1 MLGHNWEA
9 LPFTPQELDDGQPE
23 LLLGRYVDTDL
34 KAVPSDG
41 IVYPDGKCSLIFF
54 FSFPPL
60 QFVYRDVN
68 LLYSHFVLLLRFLI
82 ISSWLGASIF
92 FLIYTIL
99 LPISHVQTF
108 SHHTNPGNTLL
119 CLYSV
124 QRDPDSILQYT

>member
-54 FSFPPL
+54 F
-60 QFVYRDVN
+60 
-68 LLYSHFVLLLRFLI
+68 
-82 ISSWLGASIF
+82 ISTTSI
-92 FLIYTIL
+92 
-99 LPISHVQTF
+99 
-108 SHHTNPGNTLL
+108 
-119 CLYSV
+119 CV
-124 QRDPDSILQYT
+124 QRCLIRERRAQRERTPR

>member
-54 FSFPPL
+54 FISTTSICVQRCKSLIQPFCITLKIFNYFFLVGRLNFFLNLYNTPSYFPCT
-60 QFVYRDVN
+60 N
-68 LLYSHFVLLLRFLI
+68 LLPSH
-82 ISSWLGASIF
+82 
-92 FLIYTIL
+92 
-99 LPISHVQTF
+99 
-108 SHHTNPGNTLL
+108 
-119 CLYSV
+119 
-124 QRDPDSILQYT
+124 

>member
-41 IVYPDGKCSLIFF
+41 IVYPEGKCSLIF

-82 ISSWLGASIF
+82 ISSW
-92 FLIYTIL
+92 
-99 LPISHVQTF
+99 
-108 SHHTNPGNTLL
+108 
-119 CLYSV
+119 
-124 QRDPDSILQYT
+124 

>member
-54 FSFPPL
+54 FISTTSICVQRCKSLIQPFCITLKIFNYFFLVGRLKFFLFFSFFFIKFYFPTVQQGGQVIL
-60 QFVYRDVN
+60 TCIHYN
-68 LLYSHFVLLLRFLI
+68 YSFSPT
-82 ISSWLGASIF
+82 ISSVA
-92 FLIYTIL
+92 T
-99 LPISHVQTF
+99 
-108 SHHTNPGNTLL
+108 
-119 CLYSV
+119 
-124 QRDPDSILQYT
+124 